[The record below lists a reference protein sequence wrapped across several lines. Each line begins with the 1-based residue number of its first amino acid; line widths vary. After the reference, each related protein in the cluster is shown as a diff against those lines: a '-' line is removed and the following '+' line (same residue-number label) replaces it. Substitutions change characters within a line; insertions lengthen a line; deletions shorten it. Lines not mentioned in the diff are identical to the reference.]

1 MGLEVGQVL
10 SGVIPTLMLTSLDLV
25 LYTITYTDVAIFT
38 ITGKSFSTFWTLKR
52 YMTSLVVRLGPC
64 PLQNLSTVFAGVLL
78 FVKVGLI
85 LVSDKLLMAEAL
97 LGAQVTVE
105 SLLLLNLKRV
115 NIFIL
120 HNTLKFTNKLT
131 SLTYLCQ

>member
-10 SGVIPTLMLTSLDLV
+10 SGVIATLMLTSLDLV
-25 LYTITYTDVAIFT
+25 LDTITPSNVAIFT
-38 ITGKSFSTFWTLKR
+38 VTGKSFPTFGTLKR
-52 YMTSLVVRLGPC
+52 YMTSLVVRPSPR

-85 LVSDKLLMAEAL
+85 LVSDKFLLAVAL

-105 SLLLLNLKRV
+105 GLLLLNLKRV
-115 NIFIL
+115 NIIIL

-131 SLTYLCQ
+131 SQTYLCQ